1 MRNYFYF
8 NQRER
13 KGILILLSLILI
25 IFCSGFFLNPPDDEF
40 PNTDKKA
47 MIRWVDSLHQK
58 PKQAVQSKQKITKKK
73 KYHPPK
79 KKKKLNIEL
88 NSTDSTELTKIYGIG
103 PYFASRIIKYRN
115 ILGGYYKVTQLKE
128 VYGINSTKFQEIK
141 SNFIPCDTAKLKRLN
156 FNSATFKELLKH
168 PYLSYEIVKKIANA
182 RRKEKFDSLDD
193 LKNRMIIPDSVYLKL
208 LPYIKLKK

>member
-40 PNTDKKA
+40 PNIDKGA

-58 PKQAVQSKQKITKKK
+58 PKQTMQSKQKITKKK

-79 KKKKLNIEL
+79 KKKKLKIEL
-88 NSTDSTELTKIYGIG
+88 NSTDSTKLTKIYGIG

-115 ILGGYYKVTQLKE
+115 LLGGYYKITQLKE
-128 VYGINSTKFQEIK
+128 VYGIDSTKFQEIK
-141 SNFIPCDTAKLKRLN
+141 SNFIPCDTTKLKRLN

-168 PYLSYEIVKKIANA
+168 PYLSYKFVKRIVNA
-182 RRKEKFDSLDD
+182 RRKEKFDSTDD
-193 LKNRMIIPDSVYLKL
+193 LKNRMIIPDSVYAKI
-208 LPYIKLKK
+208 LPYIKLNK